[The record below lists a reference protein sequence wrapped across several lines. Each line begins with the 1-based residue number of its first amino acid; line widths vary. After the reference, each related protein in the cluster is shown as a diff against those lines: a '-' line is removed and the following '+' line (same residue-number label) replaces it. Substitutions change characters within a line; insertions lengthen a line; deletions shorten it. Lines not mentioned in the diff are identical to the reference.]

1 MRYFASRADRRLR
14 ETVELWKATSL
25 DTYRAVETCQEPPDY
40 YYEHPSWWAF
50 EREATLEL
58 FSVCTVEVIREAKA
72 LALDPRPIQ
81 EVFDMVNAWDP
92 GRDAGRGYGRGHLQ
106 VALRAAL
113 MILDTI
119 EEEIRSRMVKERPIV
134 PMPKAEAPRRQPRLS
149 VKLNVSPPYIIFDG
163 TPLSAPEASVHYVA
177 ALIAA
182 NGYPVAFKRWVKD
195 HPEFEGQVSTRVVK
209 GIPEPVRGL
218 IDSPGKG
225 RPPRLKVEELLAQ

>member
-1 MRYFASRADRRLR
+1 ML
-14 ETVELWKATSL
+14 
-25 DTYRAVETCQEPPDY
+25 
-40 YYEHPSWWAF
+40 
-50 EREATLEL
+50 EA
-58 FSVCTVEVIREAKA
+58 A
-72 LALDPRPIQ
+72 LATVQ
-81 EVFDMVNAWDP
+81 E
-92 GRDAGRGYGRGHLQ
+92 
-106 VALRAAL
+106 
-113 MILDTI
+113 I
-119 EEEIRSRMVKERPIV
+119 EDGIRHRTVKERPIPSPRPVMPVAVNRRAHESNGAHPIV

-209 GIPEPVRGL
+209 GIPEPVRAL